1 MEENRSIF
9 EILYDVDLSSRLKTK
24 GGLKYISWPVAWA
37 EIKKVAPD
45 VNFKIIP
52 QIMDDGGNTRFWHDD
67 GKSGWVEV
75 CVTAGGIEHTEIL
88 PIMDMR
94 NKAIPADQITSVEAN
109 KSYKRCLAKAV
120 GLHGAGLLIW
130 NGEDIPEETSKVNE
144 LQAAVMDLVQKRC
157 AQSAKAKEKVA
168 ELCKEAEKKANPH
181 LEDELISGNPM
192 NIDSSE
198 ILEDLKKKLLAVR
211 K

>member
-1 MEENRSIF
+1 MEENKNVF
-9 EILYDVDLSSRLKTK
+9 EILNKVDLRDKIKNKNGLRYLPWSS
-24 GGLKYISWPVAWA
+24 AWA
-37 EIKKVAPD
+37 EVKKVDPD
-45 VNFKIIP
+45 ATFRYYQQII
-52 QIMDDGGNTRFWHDD
+52 DEGGHTRFWHDD

-75 CVTAGGIEHTEIL
+75 GVTINGKEIVEVL
-88 PIMDMR
+88 AVMDMK
-94 NKAIPADQITSVEAN
+94 NKAIAADLITAVEAN
-109 KSYKRCLAKAV
+109 KSLKRCFVKAIAMH
-120 GLHGAGLLIW
+120 GLGLYIYE
-130 NGEDIPEETSKVNE
+130 GEELPEESSKINE

-181 LEDELISGNPM
+181 LGDDLISGNPM